1 MTIATLFASAA
12 AALAGGGGEGTE
24 GGASP
29 FAGLVEGITGADASL
44 NPNINT
50 RFQVRDV
57 NLESGGG
64 GLGINST
71 FLIVGAGIIAFLIFR
86 KRK

>member
-1 MTIATLFASAA
+1 MAIASLFASAA
-12 AALAGGGGEGTE
+12 AALAGGEGTE

-71 FLIVGAGIIAFLIFR
+71 FLIVGAGILAFVLLW